1 MMKYSSRAIVALF
14 IVWVTA
20 AAAFAETNLR
30 SLIPF
35 GKRVEA
41 DPEQTYELTDEHGPW
56 MILAASFSGADAQQ
70 QAHQLVLE
78 LRRRFNVEAYVHR
91 RSFDFSEPVI
101 GIGLD
106 KFGAPRKMRHRKSI
120 KVNEIAVLVGNFN
133 SSDEQSAEKVL
144 DKIKHARPQCLDLSQ
159 LKTTSQSLAFM
170 REVQRRL
177 SPDPKK
183 REMGPM
189 RTAFITRNPLL
200 PQEYFVPQGL
210 DALVVE
216 MNEDVEFSL
225 LDCPGRFTVR
235 VATFRGESTMRL
247 DEMSEDDPIKLS
259 LRREP
264 TKLELAAEK
273 AHRLTMALR
282 EKGMEAYE
290 FHDRFESIVTVG
302 SFQSVGSPRVDGK
315 TEIDPAVH
323 AIMDT
328 FKARRRDLPGGFGAV
343 VGLEPLVVK
352 GIACDVQPV
361 PVEVPQ
367 IGRDKLSIR

>member
-1 MMKYSSRAIVALF
+1 MMKPFTRTVVGLTVFLAS
-14 IVWVTA
+14 TA
-20 AAAFAETNLR
+20 TAFSGTNLR

-41 DPEQTYELTDEHGPW
+41 DAEKTYELSEEQGPW
-56 MILAASFSGADAQQ
+56 MILAASFSGRDAQQ

-78 LRRRFNVEAYVHR
+78 LRRKFNVEAYLHR

-101 GIGLD
+101 GIGLN
-106 KFGAPRKMRHRKSI
+106 KFGEPRKMRHKRSI
-120 KVNEIAVLVGNFN
+120 KVNEIAVLVGNF
-133 SSDEQSAEKVL
+133 SSPDDPSADRAL
-144 DKIKHARPQCLDLSQ
+144 DKIKHARPQCLDLTK

-177 SPDPKK
+177 SPDPEK

-210 DALVVE
+210 DALVLE

-225 LDCPGRFTVR
+225 LECPGRYTVR

-247 DEMSEDDPIKLS
+247 KEIAEDDEVKLS
-259 LRREP
+259 LRRQP
-264 TKLELAAEK
+264 TKLEVAADN
-273 AHRLTMALR
+273 AHRLTLALR

-302 SFQSVGSPRVDGK
+302 SFHSVGSLRPDGK
-315 TEIDPAVH
+315 IEIDPAVH
-323 AIMDT
+323 SIIET
-328 FKARRRDLPGGFGAV
+328 FKARRRDFGTV
-343 VGLEPLVVK
+343 VGLEPLVIK

-361 PVEVPQ
+361 PVQVPQ
-367 IGRDKLSIR
+367 ASTEQFSIR